1 MRTYDELQTS
11 DSVLRARYTPQKR
24 LVAAVLLQA
33 ADDLRLLRERLRAMR
48 FPHPFMVDAVLW
60 VESDDKLPF
69 TFEWC
74 CELIG
79 RDPDATRKKMLQGIN
94 VKRLKEVMRV

>member
-1 MRTYDELQTS
+1 
-11 DSVLRARYTPQKR
+11 
-24 LVAAVLLQA
+24 
-33 ADDLRLLRERLRAMR
+33 
-48 FPHPFMVDAVLW
+48 MVDAVLW